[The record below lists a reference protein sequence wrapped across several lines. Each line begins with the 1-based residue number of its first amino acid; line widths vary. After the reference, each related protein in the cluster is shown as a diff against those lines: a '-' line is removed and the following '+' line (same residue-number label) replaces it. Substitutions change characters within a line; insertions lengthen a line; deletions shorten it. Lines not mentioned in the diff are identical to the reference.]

1 MPAVGC
7 FGARKLQVSERLR
20 GFVCSMQIEMSEVK
34 KEFYEFKRDVV
45 GGERNFRSGKTASEK
60 VRHSRPQCL
69 TDDPPSGRMLLWALT
84 A

>member
-1 MPAVGC
+1 
-7 FGARKLQVSERLR
+7 
-20 GFVCSMQIEMSEVK
+20 MQIEMSEVK

-69 TDDPPSGRMLLWALT
+69 TDDSPSGRMLLWALT

>member
-7 FGARKLQVSERLR
+7 FGARKLQVSVRLR

-60 VRHSRPQCL
+60 VRHSCR
-69 TDDPPSGRMLLWALT
+69 ALQMICQ
-84 A
+84 AGVCCFGP